1 MTITPFSDNSL
12 GKYFDSLGRF
22 PRLTD
27 EEVVTCSNK
36 WHRDGDKEALNRLIE
51 GNLRFVVKESKR
63 YQNLGLELIDLI
75 SEGNLGLVEAAK
87 SYKPDRNAKFTT
99 YAILLIR
106 QAIFRALADNGTK
119 VKLPVKLAARLY
131 HLQREIQRLEMQM
144 ERKPSIDEIAESTKM
159 GRREVEE
166 LLYIHQTI
174 TFVST
179 DQNIAGSDISI
190 GESLEQD
197 VAQDALDEFER
208 EAIIDK
214 LKFWLARLSEKERR
228 VLQLHYGIGG
238 GEPMPLDKIGSTF
251 DPPLTRESVRNIE
264 RRAIAKIRKN
274 NSALGALRDY
284 LSAGH
289 DGSREPAGGYL
300 HSMAKTAAPKEE
312 AR

>member
-1 MTITPFSDNSL
+1 LAISPFEGNSL

-27 EEVVTCSNK
+27 EEVATCANK
-36 WHRDGDKEALNRLIE
+36 WHRDGDKEALNRLVE

-75 SEGNLGLVEAAK
+75 SEGNLGLIEAAK
-87 SYKPDRNAKFTT
+87 KYEPDRNAKFTT

-119 VKLPVKLAARLY
+119 VKLPVKLATKLY
-131 HLQREIQRLEMQM
+131 HLQRETQKLEMDIG
-144 ERKPSIDEIAESTKM
+144 RKPSTEEVADFTKM

-166 LLYIHQTI
+166 LQYIHQTI

-179 DQNIAGSDISI
+179 DQNLAGSDIPI

-197 VAQDALDEFER
+197 VAEDALEEFER

-238 GEPMPLDKIGSTF
+238 GEPMPLEQIGATF
-251 DPPLTRESVRNIE
+251 SPPLNRESVRNIE

-284 LSAGH
+284 LAAGH
-289 DGSREPAGGYL
+289 AGGEL
-300 HSMAKTAAPKEE
+300 HAMATAAAPKGEE
-312 AR
+312 P

>member
-1 MTITPFSDNSL
+1 MTISPISDSSL

-22 PRLTD
+22 PLLTD
-27 EEVVTCSNK
+27 EEVVACSNK
-36 WHRDGDKEALNRLIE
+36 WHRDGDKEALKRLVE
-51 GNLRFVVKESKR
+51 GNLRFVVKEAKR
-63 YQNLGLELIDLI
+63 YQNLGMEFTDLI
-75 SEGNLGLVEAAK
+75 SEGNLGLIEAAK
-87 SYKPDRNAKFTT
+87 RYEPDRNARFTT
-99 YAILLIR
+99 YAVLLIR
-106 QAIFRALADNGTK
+106 QAIFRALAENGTK

-131 HLQREIQRLEMQM
+131 HLQQEIQRLEMHM
-144 ERKPSIDEIAESTKM
+144 GRMPSTEEIADSTKM
-159 GRREVEE
+159 ELREVEE

-197 VAQDALDEFER
+197 VTQDALDEFEK

-214 LKFWLARLSEKERR
+214 LKFWLAMLSEKERR

-251 DPPLTRESVRNIE
+251 DPPLTRESVKNIE

-274 NSALGALRDY
+274 NSPLGALRAY

-289 DGSREPAGGYL
+289 DGSRELGGDL
-300 HSMAKTAAPKEE
+300 QTAPKGE